1 MSDATRPAV
10 PSPGIFD
17 LLEPEFTEQ
26 GPGRVRLVF
35 PMKTELTIP
44 PGILQGG
51 IVTAMLDM
59 AMAFAAG
66 GAISTAS
73 IQVDILRPAA
83 GASFVVVGRVEKQG
97 RRLMFLDA
105 EMRDENGTLLAR
117 GRQTAVP
124 PSSQAQ

>member
-1 MSDATRPAV
+1 MSDAGTTTPREI

-17 LLEPEFTEQ
+17 LLEPEIRVEEE
-26 GPGRVRLVF
+26 GHVRLVF
-35 PMKTELTIP
+35 PMKPELTIP

-59 AMAFAAG
+59 AMAFASG
-66 GAISTAS
+66 GPISTAA

-83 GASFVVVGRVEKQG
+83 GASFVVDGHVEKRG

-105 EMRDENGTLLAR
+105 EMRDENGKLIAR

-124 PSSQAQ
+124 PT